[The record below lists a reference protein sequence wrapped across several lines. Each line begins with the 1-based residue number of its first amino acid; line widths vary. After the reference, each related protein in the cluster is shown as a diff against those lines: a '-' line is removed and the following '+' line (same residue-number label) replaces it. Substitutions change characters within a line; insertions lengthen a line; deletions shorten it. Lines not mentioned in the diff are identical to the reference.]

1 MFKVCKK
8 CDFEWHSKDGLDC
21 PACSRESEKTV
32 QEYQPVLSSKKR
44 WVQILAIVMLVS
56 LIVLWIL
63 R

>member
-21 PACSRESEKTV
+21 PACSSESEKTV

-44 WVQILAIVMLVS
+44 WVQALAIVMLVS